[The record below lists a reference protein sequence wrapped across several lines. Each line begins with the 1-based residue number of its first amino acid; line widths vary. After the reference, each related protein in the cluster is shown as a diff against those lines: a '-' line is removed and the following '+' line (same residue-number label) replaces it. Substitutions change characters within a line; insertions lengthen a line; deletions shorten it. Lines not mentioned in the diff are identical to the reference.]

1 MKVVR
6 RGAVLMFPFHPPN
19 LVACSTSLA
28 FLLCRHHAMRP
39 ASWTAS
45 YSSGTVPGF
54 SRITP
59 SLMTS
64 RTSFAIRSAESVF
77 AP

>member
-1 MKVVR
+1 MKGCGVVLYSCFLFILPISWLAPR
-6 RGAVLMFPFHPPN
+6 PLPFFFADITPGDQ
-19 LVACSTSLA
+19 
-28 FLLCRHHAMRP
+28 

-45 YSSGTVPGF
+45 YSSGPVPGF